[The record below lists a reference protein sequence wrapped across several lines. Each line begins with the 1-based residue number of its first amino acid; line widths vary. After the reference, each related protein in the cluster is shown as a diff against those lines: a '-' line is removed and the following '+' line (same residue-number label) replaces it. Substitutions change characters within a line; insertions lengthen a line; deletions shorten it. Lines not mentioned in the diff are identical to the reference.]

1 MFHYVYQLTSVQFP
15 ERHYT
20 GSTQDLQERLATH
33 NRGEVPSTAPHR
45 PWRIEVA
52 VAFRDREKSLAFERY
67 LKSHSGRAFASRH
80 F

>member
-1 MFHYVYQLTSVQFP
+1 MFHYVYQLTSVNFP

-33 NRGEVPSTAPHR
+33 NRGEVPSTAKHR

-52 VAFRDREKSLAFERY
+52 VAFREREKAVAFEQY